1 MESYLYVFSGINELV
16 CACKFISSLPSQSL
30 TSVYYEDTCGKTKYY
45 LLFSQS
51 VYDIRSELYPMCA
64 ISEFS
69 ECEIKPSRAVR
80 AYLKERCYL
89 LAEENASE
97 IFAEFC

>member
-1 MESYLYVFSGINELV
+1 MESYLYVFSGINELAS
-16 CACKFISSLPSQSL
+16 ACKFISSLPTQSL
-30 TSVYYEDTCGKTKYY
+30 TSVYCDESCEKTRYY

-64 ISEFS
+64 ISEFA
-69 ECEIKPSRAVR
+69 EGELKPTRSVR

-89 LAEENASE
+89 IADECASE
-97 IFAEFC
+97 IFAELC